1 LQKLARHLLNLI
13 NRTKNNKGIDMQL
26 SQNDSNYL
34 ASFELETL
42 MMDAKDLK
50 EAMSKDIAI
59 LSDKSNYSTRAIK
72 RSSLRLLAYQSALQ
86 CQQNSIERYARVRAP
101 LLVH

>member
-1 LQKLARHLLNLI
+1 
-13 NRTKNNKGIDMQL
+13 MQL

-50 EAMSKDIAI
+50 EAMSKEIAI
-59 LSDKSNYSTRAIK
+59 LSDKGNYSLRAIK
-72 RSSLRLLAYQSALQ
+72 RSSLRLLAYQTALHS
-86 CQQNSIERYARVRAP
+86 QQNSIERYARVHAP